1 MNWKFLVYDWG
12 GWNVALF
19 HAINSGM
26 PSALDPVA
34 WCFSLIGN
42 YWTAPLLLLGLWRWS
57 ISASNPARAC
67 AVRQRLVTFGLA
79 FALALLAASAL
90 KWWLDFPRPPAVLG
104 HLVHVIGE
112 PELHYSLPSGHSTF
126 AALVVGALW
135 PLVGFRGRVAL
146 VFYAALVGWSRVA
159 AGMHFPADV
168 VAGWMLGASSVAIA
182 GLLRSALMSRQGA
195 LVKGLSG

>member
-1 MNWKFLVYDWG
+1 M
-12 GWNVALF
+12 
-19 HAINSGM
+19 
-26 PSALDPVA
+26 
-34 WCFSLIGN
+34 
-42 YWTAPLLLLGLWRWS
+42 
-57 ISASNPARAC
+57 
-67 AVRQRLVTFGLA
+67 
-79 FALALLAASAL
+79 
-90 KWWLDFPRPPAVLG
+90 
-104 HLVHVIGE
+104 HVIGE

-135 PLVGFRGRVAL
+135 PLVGFRGRLAL